1 MSAYQPLLSYILHVF
16 LLRFLLD
23 FGCWFCLMKL
33 SVVAYLWGR
42 NVIDSGDRGGLLT
55 LFFGCFGVEEG
66 DRSFHARAVVF
77 SELLKPK
84 SVITEGVE
92 IVEPGL
98 DLGF

>member
-1 MSAYQPLLSYILHVF
+1 MF
-16 LLRFLLD
+16 RR
-23 FGCWFCLMKL
+23 CWFFQNA
-33 SVVAYLWGR
+33 SVTVVSLLGIKVMNIRDRTEILGFVFGR
-42 NVIDSGDRGGLLT
+42 
-55 LFFGCFGVEEG
+55 FGIEEG
-66 DRSFHARAVVF
+66 DRSLHARAVVF